1 MPDFTIG
8 VMNGVVS
15 ILPLITMDK
24 LVDIVISV
32 LLVVYNLLV
41 LVLVLRNFAVV
52 LVLRSGLL
60 GGAC

>member
-1 MPDFTIG
+1 
-8 VMNGVVS
+8 MNGVVS

-52 LVLRSGLL
+52 LVLGGGLL
-60 GGAC
+60 GRAC

>member
-60 GGAC
+60 SRAC

>member
-1 MPDFTIG
+1 
-8 VMNGVVS
+8 MNGVVS